1 MKKISDVMNSKIIT
15 IEKETTFPEMINLMK
30 VNHIGKLPVIENGE
44 LVGVVTRE
52 DMLLR
57 KGVTPIQPVLAF
69 WEVIIALP
77 DHGEFDKKIK
87 KISGYKAS
95 DIMST
100 DLNICK
106 SNEILEDVI
115 TKMTEACISYF
126 LVTDDNKS
134 LVGILTKSDL
144 INKCF

>member
-1 MKKISDVMNSKIIT
+1 MKRISDVMNPKIIT
-15 IEKETTFPEMINLMK
+15 IKKETTFPEMINLMK
-30 VNHIGKLPVIENGE
+30 VNHIGKLPVVENGE

-57 KGVTPIQPVLAF
+57 KGITPIQPVLAF

-77 DHGEFDKKIK
+77 DHGEFDKKIQ

-100 DLNICK
+100 DLNVCK
-106 SNEILEDVI
+106 SDEILEDVI
-115 TKMTEACISYF
+115 TKMTESCISYF